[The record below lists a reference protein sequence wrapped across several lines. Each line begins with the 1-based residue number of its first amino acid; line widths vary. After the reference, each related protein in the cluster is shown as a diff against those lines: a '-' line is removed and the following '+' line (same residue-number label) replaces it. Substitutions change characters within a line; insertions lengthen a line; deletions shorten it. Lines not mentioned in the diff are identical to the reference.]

1 MITASQIREQLIEK
15 ATDNEEFRTRLLDD
29 PQATV
34 EDEFGITFPEG
45 FSVEVHEESATEA
58 HLVLPPVAK
67 LTEADLQ
74 GVAGGGAGCVGT
86 SCAWV

>member
-15 ATDNEEFRTRLLDD
+15 ATNDAEFRTRLVDD
-29 PQATV
+29 PRATV
-34 EDEFGITFPEG
+34 EAEFGVTLPEG
-45 FSVEVHEESATEA
+45 FSFEVHEASATEA

-74 GVAGGGAGCVGT
+74 GVAAAGAGCVGT
-86 SCAWV
+86 SCAWA